1 MHDRETHVTVTGMTS
16 RLVLAVSV
24 AAAVTAPAQTPAP
37 AEHPGLVR
45 VLADTPEARAQWDRR
60 LARMVSSGALKVR
73 EQRDASPSGP
83 RDQWLDQLHKGVPVV
98 GGELWRRLEGG
109 ALVAAEGTIYEK
121 ITINPVPRLTRL
133 EVQAA
138 ATALAPESAGPSR
151 PPELLV
157 LPTAKGDY
165 ALVYRIRVFNGTELV
180 VHYLDAST
188 GAVVLSESSGPPPP
202 PGAR

>member
-1 MHDRETHVTVTGMTS
+1 MT
-16 RLVLAVSV
+16 RGFILAASL
-24 AAAVTAPAQTPAP
+24 AAAVTAHAQTPAVP
-37 AEHPGLVR
+37 EHPGLVR
-45 VLADTPEARAQWDRR
+45 VQADTPESRAQWDRR

-73 EQRDASPSGP
+73 EQRDASPKGP

-98 GGELWRRLEGG
+98 GGEVWRRLEGG
-109 ALVAAEGTIYEK
+109 ALAAAEGTIYDK
-121 ITINPVPRLTRL
+121 ITINPVPKLTRL

-138 ATALAPESAGPSR
+138 VTALVPDSAGPSR
-151 PPELLV
+151 PPELLI

-188 GAVVLSESSGPPPP
+188 GAVVVSERSGPPP